1 MTETL
6 APADAETLRAL
17 AAVMVPADADLNV
30 PAADDELIFADIL
43 RSIGRD
49 LAAIRRALAAL
60 RDLAGTDPATLGAEA
75 REALVQAYHAQG
87 GPEVAAL
94 CRCVM
99 QCYYRDD
106 RVVRSLG
113 LEVRPPF
120 PKGRVLEQGD
130 WSLLDAQRGRAPF
143 WRDVDRP

>member
-6 APADAETLRAL
+6 SQADTETLRAL
-17 AAVMVPADADLNV
+17 AAVMVPADADLKV
-30 PAADDELIFADIL
+30 PAADDPVIFADIL

-49 LAAIRRALAAL
+49 LAALRRALGQL
-60 RDLAGTDPATLGAEA
+60 RERAGADPAILELDA
-75 REALVQAYHAQG
+75 REVLVQAYQAQG

-106 RVVRSLG
+106 RVVLLLG
-113 LEVRPPF
+113 LEPRPPF